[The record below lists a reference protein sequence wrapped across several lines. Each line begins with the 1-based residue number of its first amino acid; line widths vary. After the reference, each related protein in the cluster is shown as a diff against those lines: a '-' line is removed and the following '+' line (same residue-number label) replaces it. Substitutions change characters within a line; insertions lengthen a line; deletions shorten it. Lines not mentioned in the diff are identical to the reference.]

1 MMAGYRLYIDGAN
14 GREDIKELNCLNDEA
29 AVQAAIPLFN
39 GRPMELW
46 RLGRQVY
53 VFPQVRA
60 ATSDCG

>member
-1 MMAGYRLYIDGAN
+1 MAGYRLYIDGPN
-14 GREDIKELNCLNDEA
+14 GSEDVRELDCLNDEA
-29 AVQAAIPLFN
+29 AVEAAIPLFK

-60 ATSDCG
+60 ATHDRG